1 MLVYTKD
8 VKRMY
13 KVQMKKFD
21 ERIDVVSR
29 DGKIILSLAVYDD
42 GDYSIIKK
50 TGNDITLKFFLS
62 LSDYRKGNGERM
74 WKECAKSKWK
84 SLMKE

>member
-1 MLVYTKD
+1 MIVYTKD

-13 KVQMKKFD
+13 KVQMKRFN

-50 TGNDITLKFFLS
+50 TGNDITI
-62 LSDYRKGNGERM
+62 
-74 WKECAKSKWK
+74 
-84 SLMKE
+84 